1 MHFGKVNHLLF
12 QKRKTAAQTDKS
24 DCHPVLITFDKQQC
38 YQQAED
44 CNSTQYNPHSPSYRI
59 QEDIKQYGSQPET
72 KMRKNVHH
80 HVKDHRRG
88 RPFYTD
94 IGFQLHDA
102 VRLPSH
108 QSDGSHIIKS
118 KAGNG
123 EFVET
128 GKRESR
134 FAAATDDDIPR
145 YCINQIDQ

>member
-1 MHFGKVNHLLF
+1 M
-12 QKRKTAAQTDKS
+12 
-24 DCHPVLITFDKQQC
+24 LITFDKQQC

-59 QEDIKQYGSQPET
+59 QADIKQYGSQPKT
-72 KMRKNVHH
+72 KMRKDVHH

-88 RPFYTD
+88 CPFYTD

-128 GKRESR
+128 GKRKSR

-145 YCINQIDQ
+145 YCRPIATRSVPKANIFPHVSDSSKVPDNPYRK